1 VNASAVP
8 GPRRGSVEGT
18 AGLHSLVGNAA
29 VTYPDR
35 LAVAGPDGCI
45 RYRELDRAADAMA
58 RTLADAGVRRLDRV
72 VIWAHKTVATV
83 IAMQAVL
90 RLGAVYVPVDGSM
103 PGTRVAVIVRD
114 CGARA
119 VCAPADAG
127 TVLRA
132 LMDPGVAYVGLAL
145 ISGAD
150 GPRYSASV
158 RPDDPAYILY
168 TSGSSGAP
176 KGVCISHRNA
186 LAFVGW
192 AVEVLGLTPDDR
204 LSNHASFG
212 FDLSVLDLY
221 GAFWVGASVHLI
233 RAELAYAPAELVEL
247 IYREEMTCW
256 YSVPSV
262 LLLMMRGG
270 LLDQPAPVRL
280 RVVVFAGEPFAI
292 VHVRALA
299 GWAGARLFNF
309 YGPTETNVCTYHE
322 VLPGDLHRDRPA
334 PIGRPAC
341 GDRVWAL
348 RPDGAVAGPGE
359 EGELV
364 VEGPTVM
371 LGYWGGPPRRGAY
384 RTGDLVRVLPDGSFD
399 YVGRRDHQV
408 KVRGQRI
415 ELGEVEAV
423 LASHPGVAHVAVVV
437 RGEGIDS
444 RLEAFVVYRGGRQP
458 GVVALK
464 RHSARQLPPYMIVDG
479 IHPIDTLPLNGNG
492 KVDRAALLDL
502 CCGADGR
509 A

>member
-1 VNASAVP
+1 MNASAVP

-247 IYREEMTCW
+247 IYREEITCW

-371 LGYWGGPPRRGAY
+371 
-384 RTGDLVRVLPDGSFD
+384 
-399 YVGRRDHQV
+399 